1 MIEVY
6 NAITN
11 IANDIEKNVF
21 VDYDRFAQKD
31 LSEEQIHDD
40 IYKYCSDVIEKE
52 FEYLKS
58 VKGVIGK
65 DKKQMCQINEN
76 GKYLVSF
83 VAIDNIELLDLNF
96 SLGTIFSIYENSF
109 EASNLK
115 AAIYITYGPTFQLVF
130 ASKDE
135 GVKYFSNE
143 HGEFIQQD
151 SLELNEK
158 GKINSTAGKINEWD
172 KKHKDLI
179 KNFFDEGY
187 RLRFSNSLALDT
199 HHILFKKGG
208 IYSSPATITDQSGIL
223 EVIFEAFPIAFILEL
238 AGGEA
243 IDGKNR
249 VLDIKTPELH
259 QKTPIYF
266 GSKYE
271 IQTVLNTLQVAQ

>member
-21 VDYDRFAQKD
+21 VNYDNFVKEGKSASD
-31 LSEEQIHDD
+31 IHND
-40 IYKYCSDVIEKE
+40 IYSYCSNSIEKE

-65 DKKQMCQINEN
+65 DKKQFCTINEK
-76 GKYLVSF
+76 GKYMVSF

-96 SLGTIFSIYENSF
+96 SLGTIFGIYENEFS
-109 EASNLK
+109 AQNLK

-143 HGEFIQQD
+143 HGEFIQKD
-151 SLELNEK
+151 PLELSNK
-158 GKINSTAGKINEWD
+158 GKINSTAGVFNEFD
-172 KKHKDLI
+172 PKHKELI
-179 KNFFDEGY
+179 NKFFDEGY
-187 RLRFSNSLALDT
+187 RLRLSNSLALDT
-199 HHILFKKGG
+199 HQILFKKGG
-208 IYSSPATITDQSGIL
+208 IYSSPSTPSNPQGTL
-223 EVIFEAFPIAFILEL
+223 ELIFEAFPISFIIEL
-238 AGGEA
+238 ANGEA

-249 VLDIKTPELH
+249 IMEIESSDWH

-266 GSKYE
+266 GSKDE
-271 IQTVLNTLQVAQ
+271 IAFVKEFLA